1 MASSVDNITYLTGR
15 YVARLLI
22 SKLPANRLYH
32 NLHHTINVV
41 QGVINIGNAEKVSEL
56 DMETLLLA
64 AWFHDVGHINTY
76 EGHEVAGAEI
86 ARDFLQRQGY
96 PAERMAAVARCILAT
111 TMPQRPASPL
121 EEIICD
127 ADMYHLSLVTYEHAQ
142 ELLREEWSRVLGK
155 VSSDED
161 WERENQEFLQQH
173 HYFTHYGQTVL
184 QPRKEKYGLEK

>member
-22 SKLPANRLYH
+22 SKLPADRLYH

-41 QGVINIGNAEKVSEL
+41 QGVINIGNAEKVSEPE
-56 DMETLLLA
+56 METLLLA
-64 AWFHDVGHINTY
+64 AWFHDVGHIKTY
-76 EGHEVAGAEI
+76 EGHEVASAEI
-86 ARDFLQRQGY
+86 ARDFLLRHDY

-111 TMPQRPASPL
+111 TMPQRPESHL

-161 WERENQEFLQQH
+161 WERENQEFLHQH